1 MLISLYLPLLWKYL
15 KHCAD
20 QPPLYSLV
28 HPLTH
33 WTRPT
38 HSLPGI
44 HWPAAASPGNSPV
57 TAVPSKLFSARALW
71 LTAAAS
77 LPICL
82 WLCFC
87 LCLNCLCP
95 LCHIM
100 FTENRELCKPLSLH
114 NKIATIHTYEE
125 EIISNTDI
133 VNTLTLTII
142 IIYTDNHFIFSIFF
156 FHPKTFFLARITKA
170 ALIWRRV
177 ASLSVTTRHLLS
189 LCVMSHLSIF
199 SITAFS
205 KILKA
210 IFISHLFIYSFLAML
225 SGDKMRSPMTHLH
238 VGCCGL

>member
-1 MLISLYLPLLWKYL
+1 MSVSFHNPQIKMNTSITLLSNIYLTIVEIHCKFDRISYRDGHQLISLYLPLLWKYL

-82 WLCFC
+82 SLCFC

-114 NKIATIHTYEE
+114 NKIATIH
-125 EIISNTDI
+125 ICRR
-133 VNTLTLTII
+133 
-142 IIYTDNHFIFSIFF
+142 NHFKHGHCQYIDIDNNYY
-156 FHPKTFFLARITKA
+156 L
-170 ALIWRRV
+170 
-177 ASLSVTTRHLLS
+177 
-189 LCVMSHLSIF
+189 
-199 SITAFS
+199 
-205 KILKA
+205 
-210 IFISHLFIYSFLAML
+210 
-225 SGDKMRSPMTHLH
+225 
-238 VGCCGL
+238 